1 MARIV
6 KELVVQLVNMPR
18 MAFAVELIKLLPM
31 DAVVLKDKPL
41 LKINVVQM
49 NCFLE
54 TTKDAAL

>member
-1 MARIV
+1 M
-6 KELVVQLVNMPR
+6 QPVNLPR
-18 MAFAVELIKLLPM
+18 MAFAVELTKLLPM

-54 TTKDAAL
+54 TTKDVVL